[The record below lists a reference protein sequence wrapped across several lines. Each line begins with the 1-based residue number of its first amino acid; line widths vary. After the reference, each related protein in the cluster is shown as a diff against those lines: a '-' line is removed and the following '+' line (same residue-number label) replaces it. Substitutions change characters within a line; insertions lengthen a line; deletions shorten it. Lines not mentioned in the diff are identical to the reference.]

1 MDVSEL
7 EDFPFSSFNEYQATS
22 SIGAAGLRVD
32 TEIAIKLAGAGRF
45 GRIPQ
50 AFAMTML
57 TVPWLIVIFN
67 LVYDLVRNTWL
78 LIGLPL
84 LLVAFFLSH
93 PAMAFVR
100 RTLRPLMY
108 LLIVSVGA
116 ASAYALFIAHHP
128 EIMLLGASILAIV
141 AANLALLSLPVKLTI
156 SKADSEEEFLCAL
169 WKSNAVRLTTADG
182 REFSPENHPVSV
194 QDHDEGVRHE
204 DAHPLQSKNNKFAF
218 QGKRNF
224 TKVDWQIPSASGVH
238 FNVATLQPEVGP
250 EVILLFSERRAFLTE
265 LRNQGPYQ
273 LRLNSGIV
281 KTTAGPIIFLL
292 WWFPPLIDGKP
303 FAGYELLVSPR
314 SGPSGTEFLNR
325 AALQT
330 HLHLLM
336 LDEHQEVFAVV
347 EFENTYGLGG
357 LVAATKKIGSLPTG
371 YDFFKAKEAFLREIP
386 QESLM

>member
-7 EDFPFSSFNEYQATS
+7 EDFPFSSFNEYQAAS

-50 AFAMTML
+50 AFALSML
-57 TVPWLIVIFN
+57 TVPWVIVTFN
-67 LVYDLVRNTWL
+67 LGYALLRNTWL
-78 LIGLPL
+78 LLGLPL

-100 RTLRPLMY
+100 RTLRPLMF
-108 LLIVSVGA
+108 LLIISVGA
-116 ASAYALFIAHHP
+116 ASAYALFNAHHP

-156 SKADSEEEFLCAL
+156 RKANSDEEFLCAL
-169 WKSNAVRLTTADG
+169 WRSNALRLTTADR
-182 REFSPENHPVSV
+182 REFSPDTRQVSV
-194 QDHDEGVRHE
+194 SDHCDGDMHE
-204 DAHPLQSKNNKFAF
+204 DAHPLQIKNNKFAF

-224 TKVDWQIPSASGVH
+224 TKGDWQIPSAFGVH
-238 FNVATLQPEVGP
+238 FNAATLQVEVGP
-250 EVILLFSERRAFLTE
+250 EVILLLSERRAFLTE

-281 KTTAGPIIFLL
+281 KTSAGPIIFLL
-292 WWFPPLIDGKP
+292 WWFSPLIDGKP
-303 FAGYELLVSPR
+303 FAGYELLISPKP
-314 SGPSGTEFLNR
+314 GPSGVDLL
-325 AALQT
+325 AQVASQT
-330 HLHLLM
+330 HLHLVI
-336 LDEHQEVFAVV
+336 LDEHQDVFGVV

-386 QESLM
+386 QESLL

>member
-7 EDFPFSSFNEYQATS
+7 EDFPFSSFNEYQAAS
-22 SIGAAGLRVD
+22 SIGVAGLRVD

-50 AFAMTML
+50 AFALTML
-57 TVPWLIVIFN
+57 TVPWVIAIFN
-67 LVYDLVRNTWL
+67 LGYDLLRNTWL

-128 EIMLLGASILAIV
+128 GIMLLGASILAIV
-141 AANLALLSLPVKLTI
+141 AANLALLSLSVKLMI
-156 SKADSEEEFLCAL
+156 RKANSDEEFLCAL
-169 WKSNAVRLTTADG
+169 WRSNALRLTTADR
-182 REFSPENHPVSV
+182 REFSPDTRQASVS
-194 QDHDEGVRHE
+194 DHRDGDMHE
-204 DAHPLQSKNNKFAF
+204 DAHPLQIKNNKFAF

-224 TKVDWQIPSASGVH
+224 TKGDWQIPSAFGIH

-250 EVILLFSERRAFLTE
+250 EVILLLSEHRAFLTE

-281 KTTAGPIIFLL
+281 NASAGPIIFLL

-303 FAGYELLVSPR
+303 FAGYELLISPKP
-314 SGPSGTEFLNR
+314 GPSGVDLLTQV
-325 AALQT
+325 ASQT
-330 HLHLLM
+330 HLHLVI
-336 LDEHQEVFAVV
+336 LDGHQDVFGVV

-386 QESLM
+386 QESLL